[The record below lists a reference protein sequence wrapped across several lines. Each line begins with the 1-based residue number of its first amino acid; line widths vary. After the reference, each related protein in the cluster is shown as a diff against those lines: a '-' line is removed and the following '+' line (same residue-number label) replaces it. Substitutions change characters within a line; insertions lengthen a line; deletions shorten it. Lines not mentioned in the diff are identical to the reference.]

1 MEENCCVL
9 DICLMKLSKTRE
21 TSASTVGIS
30 TNIQSGYLHCN
41 SVAITFGRLVEIFT
55 EDEQLLN

>member
-1 MEENCCVL
+1 MEENYCVL
-9 DICLMKLSKTRE
+9 DICLMELSKTLE
-21 TSASTVGIS
+21 TLVSTVGIL

-41 SVAITFGRLVEIFT
+41 SVVFTFGRLVEIFT